1 MLQDSTRDATRP
13 KYTAD
18 ISEIATRESLRKS
31 QLGHDNRDRGEHFRC
46 EGAMETVRHVVLQ
59 FDASQRA
66 APKVLCVQQTE
77 LGDVLF
83 RHVQLHD
90 DEAIIL
96 VPSSGGA
103 VAEPGEEHGLP
114 DAAVRIPHLP
124 LLAARVKLCGEDIH
138 GTL

>member
-1 MLQDSTRDATRP
+1 MLQDSTRP
-13 KYTAD
+13 KYTAG

-31 QLGHDNRDRGEHFRC
+31 QLGHDNRDQGEHFRC

-77 LGDVLF
+77 LGDVLL

-90 DEAIIL
+90 DVAIIL
-96 VPSSGGA
+96 VPSSARA
-103 VAEPGEEHGLP
+103 VAEPGDEHGLS
-114 DAAVRIPHLP
+114 DAAARIPHLP
-124 LLAARVKLCGEDIH
+124 LLAARVKLCGEDIR
-138 GTL
+138 GRI